1 MSDSCGTQR
10 RSWRLP
16 EGSRRARWSAI
27 GRMSRAIS
35 RRRRGSYTFVQG
47 VYDFT
52 REDVSL
58 SEYRKPLP
66 GAFRLQPLRQPGEFD
81 HALSAPISSISV
93 APTMNSTR
101 RPSTRVILRF
111 ADDAQPSGVGARWRM
126 STRVPSPGS
135 DNGFDP
141 LSAMGGASFLGEEVG
156 GRAGTA
162 SPMQILRCTRKGIAG
177 LRLSYCGEKPL
188 SARLMPNSPR
198 VKPDGFCCSICC
210 CAALS

>member
-35 RRRRGSYTFVQG
+35 RRTRGSYTFVQG

-81 HALSAPISSISV
+81 HARSAPISSISV

-111 ADDAQPSGVGARWRM
+111 ADDAPPSGVGARWRM

-156 GRAGTA
+156 GAPA
-162 SPMQILRCTRKGIAG
+162 PQVRCR
-177 LRLSYCGEKPL
+177 S
-188 SARLMPNSPR
+188 
-198 VKPDGFCCSICC
+198 
-210 CAALS
+210 